1 MMTMATNSRRKPD
14 PSPKKRPR
22 RTAKTPEERENQMI
36 AVAVDLTEQ
45 QMLDGTATSQQITHY
60 LRLGSSRE
68 KLEQE
73 RLREENK
80 LLRAKVEQIE
90 SGARIED
97 LYQGAIRAI
106 RGYQGQDDDEDD
118 YEDYDEYEN

>member
-1 MMTMATNSRRKPD
+1 MTMATNARRKT
-14 PSPKKRPR
+14 PSEKPRKRRP
-22 RTAKTPEERENQMI
+22 AFTPEERENQLIAI
-36 AVAVDLTEQ
+36 AVDVTEK

-60 LRLGSSRE
+60 LKLGSSRE
-68 KLEQE
+68 QLEQQ
-73 RLREENK
+73 RLLEENK

-106 RGYQGQDDDEDD
+106 RGYKGEELDDE
-118 YEDYDEYEN
+118 EYDEYDD